1 MTAEGARGCVWR
13 AAGRRCRGCRH
24 ADVSRHRTQPY
35 RTVPYHTV
43 SYLTAGTYGKAYLT
57 LSLSK
62 KARGKESRCGKP
74 AKMWKTLWKACGEL
88 VSRRSGRCGRA
99 RARRSMGACRQG
111 GCAGAVLACGRA
123 WSGGGAAVD
132 RSCARGRGCG
142 GADAGSGGGR
152 VRRSMGACRQG
163 GTCGCGRGFWSGTV
177 WHALSAG
184 AGVVDAFGWR
194 VVAAV
199 RCGTRVQRRARWLD
213 FFQREK
219 ILDKLCKSILNWK
232 QGITQAAPGDGLRH
246 RPHRRSCSAHPTST
260 SSVAAWPP
268 RHLPRIAKGDAR
280 SHPRRALPPRAPLR
294 VRASHIHLIRRGDF
308 GHVLRVRRAPFRRC
322 PPQNGDEKLRPAS
335 NRCWAEFCDSSRA
348 GAAAFSLAF
357 RLPFRWLSCAAAF
370 SLAFLC
376 ACGHRAAFLTRP
388 SRSCPRATPR
398 TGCAY
403 GRSGGRTPSSPAT
416 TAGQTR

>member
-1 MTAEGARGCVWR
+1 MTAEGARGCAWR

-43 SYLTAGTYGKAYLT
+43 SYLTAGTYGKEYLT

-74 AKMWKTLWKACGEL
+74 AKMWKTLWKTCFKALRPLREG
-88 VSRRSGRCGRA
+88 
-99 RARRSMGACRQG
+99 
-111 GCAGAVLACGRA
+111 AGAAGSLMGTFRRA

-132 RSCARGRGCG
+132 RSGARGRGCG

-152 VRRSMGACRQG
+152 ARRSMGQCRQG
-163 GTCGCGRGFWSGTV
+163 GVRVRQGLLVGPSLERAFGRCGCGGRFC
-177 WHALSAG
+177 
-184 AGVVDAFGWR
+184 WR

-199 RCGTRVQRRARWLD
+199 RCGTRVQRGARWLD
-213 FFQREK
+213 FLPREK
-219 ILDKLCKSILNWK
+219 MLDKLCKSILNWK
-232 QGITQAAPGDGLRH
+232 QGITQAAAGDGLRH
-246 RPHRRSCSAHPTST
+246 RPHRRSCSVYPTST
-260 SSVAAWPP
+260 SSVAATSVMCC
-268 RHLPRIAKGDAR
+268 ASDAR
-280 SHPRRALPPRAPLR
+280 LTRAALRKTETKNSAQHRFDAGRSFVTAAAPARL
-294 VRASHIHLIRRGDF
+294 
-308 GHVLRVRRAPFRRC
+308 PFRWLSGC
-322 PPQNGDEKLRPAS
+322 LSAGYPA
-335 NRCWAEFCDSSRA
+335 
-348 GAAAFSLAF
+348 

-370 SLAFLC
+370 PQPFLC

-416 TAGQTR
+416 TAGRTR

>member
-1 MTAEGARGCVWR
+1 MMRERKSLRPQGLARMTAEGARGCAWR

-62 KARGKESRCGKP
+62 KARGKESRCWKP
-74 AKMWKTLWKACGEL
+74 AKMWKTLWKTCFKAL
-88 VSRRSGRCGRA
+88 RPLR
-99 RARRSMGACRQG
+99 
-111 GCAGAVLACGRA
+111 AGA
-123 WSGGGAAVD
+123 GAAEHGAVPT
-132 RSCARGRGCG
+132 G
-142 GADAGSGGGR
+142 G
-152 VRRSMGACRQG
+152 M
-163 GTCGCGRGFWSGTV
+163 CGCGRGFWSGTV
-177 WHALSAG
+177 RRVLSAG

-199 RCGTRVQRRARWLD
+199 RCGTRVQRRARWLA
-213 FFQREK
+213 FLLREK
-219 ILDKLCKSILNWK
+219 MLDKLCESILNWK
-232 QGITQAAPGDGLRH
+232 QGITQAAAGDGLRH
-246 RPHRRSCSAHPTST
+246 RPYRRSCSAHPTST
-260 SSVAAWPP
+260 SSAAATSVM
-268 RHLPRIAKGDAR
+268 RCASDAR
-280 SHPRRALPPRAPLR
+280 LS
-294 VRASHIHLIRRGDF
+294 
-308 GHVLRVRRAPFRRC
+308 
-322 PPQNGDEKLRPAS
+322 
-335 NRCWAEFCDSSRA
+335 
-348 GAAAFSLAF
+348 GAALRKTETKNSAPHRTDAGRSFVTAAAQA

-370 SLAFLC
+370 PQPFLC

-416 TAGQTR
+416 TAGRTR